1 MSLRSSLLALAAG
14 LLALAPLR
22 ATDLPA
28 QLLPIYGGGG
38 GTSFSRDCGAG
49 KVLTGLRYRR
59 GLVFD
64 AIGLLCRPVN
74 ADGLLGSETTVGTLA
89 GGTGGTAYAVS
100 CAAGKVVVGSEIYH
114 GTYVDGFWMYCR
126 DWVPA
131 TRRFGAASTE
141 APKLFGAFAT
151 NKGVERC
158 EDATQPARGIRGR
171 AATLVD
177 AVGFVCNEP

>member
-1 MSLRSSLLALAAG
+1 MNGRIALAAVAWY
-14 LLALAPLR
+14 ALAALPAR
-22 ATDLPA
+22 APDLPA
-28 QLLPIYGGGG
+28 QNLPIYGGGG
-38 GTSFSRDCGAG
+38 GTAFSRDCGAG
-49 KVLTGLRYRR
+49 RVLTGLRYRR

-74 ADGLLGSETTVGTLA
+74 ADGSLGSETSVGSLA

-114 GTYVDGFWMYCR
+114 GSYVDGFWMYCR

-131 TRRFGAASTE
+131 TRSFGAAATE
-141 APKLFGAFAT
+141 APKLFGFFAT

-158 EDATQPARGIRGR
+158 EAATQPARGIRGR

-177 AVGFVCNEP
+177 AVGFTCNEP